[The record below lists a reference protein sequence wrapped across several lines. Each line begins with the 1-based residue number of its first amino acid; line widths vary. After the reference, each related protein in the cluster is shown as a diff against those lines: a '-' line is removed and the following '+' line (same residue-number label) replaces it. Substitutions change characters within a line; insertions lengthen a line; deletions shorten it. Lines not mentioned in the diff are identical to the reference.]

1 MPRKYTRVKQIEP
14 RVFEMKA
21 NGRTNAEVAEYFG
34 LTKTQIKELVK
45 RHNRRQRKIAAG
57 EIARPKGRP
66 RVRSLSTV
74 EELQAEI
81 GRLQMENTLLQSF
94 LQAAGRR

>member
-1 MPRKYTRVKQIEP
+1 MPRKYTHVKHIEP

-21 NGRTNAEVAEYFG
+21 NGKTNAEVAEYFG
-34 LTKTQIKELVK
+34 LTKTQVKELVK
-45 RHNRRQRKIAAG
+45 RHNRRLRKIAAG
-57 EIARPKGRP
+57 EIKRPKGRP
-66 RVRSLSTV
+66 RTRPLSTT

-81 GRLQMENTLLQSF
+81 RRLQMENTLLHSF

>member
-1 MPRKYTRVKQIEP
+1 MPRNYTHVKHIEP
-14 RVFEMKA
+14 LVFEMKR
-21 NGRTNAEVAEYFG
+21 NGRTNAEIAEYFN

-45 RHNRRQRKIAAG
+45 RHNRRLRKISAG
-57 EIARPKGRP
+57 EMLCPKGRP
-66 RVRSLSTV
+66 RTRPLSTT

-81 GRLQMENTLLQSF
+81 RRLQMENTLLHSF